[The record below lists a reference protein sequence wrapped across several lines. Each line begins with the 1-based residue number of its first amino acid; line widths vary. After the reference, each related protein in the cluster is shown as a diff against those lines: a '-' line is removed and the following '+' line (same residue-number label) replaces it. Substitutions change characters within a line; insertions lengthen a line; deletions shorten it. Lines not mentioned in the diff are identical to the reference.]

1 MRFSIVALLA
11 LVDILPGASRAF
23 AEELLYVQPLGEYTR
38 TAERNAEAR
47 RELDQYSRAS
57 RLPLLKEGNA
67 DEIRIWAT
75 WANFRANAIGY
86 ETVGYVF
93 FGNGARSCR
102 IKYPR
107 HRRTPF
113 TGICARLKAKA
124 TQPPSA
130 SEIEALAKLSG
141 LELNCDVVDGYWLEI
156 DGVYKGHLFALG
168 SSNPDK
174 CLDEGSK
181 VVAEIMAHVSR

>member
-1 MRFSIVALLA
+1 MKGIVFLILLA
-11 LVDILPGASRAF
+11 AAGGAL
-23 AEELLYVQPLGEYTR
+23 AEELLYVQPVGEYTR
-38 TAERNAEAR
+38 TAERNAESR

-57 RLPLLKEGNA
+57 KLALLKQGDPEQV
-67 DEIRIWAT
+67 RIWVT
-75 WANFRANAIGY
+75 SANFGANTIGY

-93 FGNGARSCR
+93 SGNSAQSCR

-107 HRRTPF
+107 DRRTPF
-113 TGICARLKAKA
+113 TGSCARLKAKA
-124 TQPPSA
+124 AQPPSA

-156 DGVYKGHLFALG
+156 DGVYGGHRFALG

-174 CLDEGSK
+174 CDDEGSK
-181 VVAEIMAHVSR
+181 VVAQIVAHVWR